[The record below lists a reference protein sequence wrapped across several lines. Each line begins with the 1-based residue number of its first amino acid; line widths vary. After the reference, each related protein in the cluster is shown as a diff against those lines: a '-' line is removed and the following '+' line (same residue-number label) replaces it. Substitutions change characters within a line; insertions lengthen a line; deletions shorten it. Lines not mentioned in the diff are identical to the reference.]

1 MATVTQLP
9 ILDPAAA
16 FARGGFGAVFED
28 PRDATRC
35 IKVLNEPLAPEASR
49 QITRL
54 IDVVRW
60 ARPSDVEIFTSRFA
74 WPVEAFGE
82 PDAITGF
89 AMQRAPSSTE
99 FDLKSVGRTER
110 KTLRAQYL
118 MNRAYWKGI
127 AVQSEQPDVGLSGR
141 VEVLL
146 DLASALTVLHESGLS
161 YGDVSSNN
169 VAVNLTST
177 PQVFLFDADSILTV
191 SERAANPLHTPDWQV
206 GDKLDPIETDRARF
220 ALFATRLFAQVP
232 NLTPDGHID
241 ELLPES
247 VVVLLPALN
256 ELHRTGS
263 IDSFE
268 ALRDGLRHRRSSSA
282 GRQAFD
288 RAVESQFARRVI
300 AERIH
305 AVTPADQKMVAF
317 AENQLLYEVAYA
329 RMSGKQRRQAV
340 VRESLNRAG
349 FTLDVPPVIRLSE
362 PPKTQEELK
371 DLVHLAM
378 FEDIAGHLV
387 NEGLGTL
394 EQHSWL
400 ARAVQHALVEAND
413 AELQV
418 KTDRGRLTVRA
429 WWPADP
435 IVNVM
440 KLTITCGDL
449 DYEADMR
456 RGDASHQ
463 MEREVVIDLGGDVTV
478 ALRAGS
484 ESPSGTVVWDPDKA
498 GGTHRVPPLVEPSPH
513 RTLPPPTV
521 GATVGAVLDPVA
533 LREREILERL
543 ERERLEIA
551 RKRRNARRLAIW
563 SICTIVAGLLALP
576 AARFARDLVVDDPA
590 AVVDGAETQG
600 PDLRAGPGYVAITMA
615 PRTAADNEENLVYK
629 VDWGEHGTRQPVLRR
644 SSIRTTPQ
652 STYEPKVTAITSTSA
667 SEIPVRGSLLVADPE
682 RDPREFGLPASS
694 AIGLT
699 NDGIYVHL
707 GVRNAD
713 SPSTVA
719 VRFTRLGDATT
730 RRIEVPWESK
740 ITLPINSPGTWYV
753 SIVVSDREA
762 YQFPAVT
769 LNFDH
774 PATLDANFETEN
786 T

>member
-1 MATVTQLP
+1 MAIVTQLP

-28 PRDATRC
+28 PRDASKC
-35 IKVLNEPLAPEASR
+35 IKVLNEPLTPEASR
-49 QITRL
+49 QLTRL

-60 ARPSDVEIFTSRFA
+60 AKPSDVEIFTTRFA

-82 PDAITGF
+82 PDAIAGF

-118 MNRAYWKGI
+118 MNQAYWRGI
-127 AVQSEQPDVGLSGR
+127 AVQSEQPDVDLGGR
-141 VEVLL
+141 IEVLL
-146 DLASALTVLHESGLS
+146 DLAAALTVLHESGLS

-191 SERAANPLHTPDWQV
+191 SERAANPIHTPDWQV
-206 GDKLDPIETDRARF
+206 GDRLDPIETDRARF

-232 NLTPDGHID
+232 KLTPDGYID
-241 ELLPES
+241 ELLPEGI
-247 VVVLLPALN
+247 VVLRPALE
-256 ELHRTGS
+256 ELHRAGS
-263 IDSFE
+263 VDSFD
-268 ALRDGLRHRRSSSA
+268 ALCDGLRQRRSSSA
-282 GRQAFD
+282 GRNAFD

-300 AERIH
+300 SERVH

-329 RMSGKQRRQAV
+329 RMSGKQRRHSL

-349 FTLDVPPVIRLSE
+349 FALDVPPVIRLSE

-394 EQHSWL
+394 EQHGWL
-400 ARAVQHALVEAND
+400 ARAVEHALVEAND

-435 IVNVM
+435 IVNLM
-440 KLTITCGDL
+440 KLTITSGDL
-449 DYEADMR
+449 DYEAEMR

-484 ESPSGTVVWDPDKA
+484 ESPSGTVVWDPDQTS
-498 GGTHRVPPLVEPSPH
+498 GTHRVAPLVEPSSQRP
-513 RTLPPPTV
+513 LPPPTAR
-521 GATVGAVLDPVA
+521 ATIGVVLDPVA

-543 ERERLEIA
+543 EHERLETA

-563 SICTIVAGLLALP
+563 STFIIVAVLLALP
-576 AARFARDLVVDDPA
+576 AARFARDVFIDDPA
-590 AVVDGAETQG
+590 AMFDSAEFQY
-600 PDLRAGPGYVAITMA
+600 PDLRAGPGYVTVTMA
-615 PRTAADNEENLVYK
+615 PRSAADNEARLTYK
-629 VDWGEHGTRQPVLRR
+629 VTWSQSDVEQRVLRR
-644 SSIRTTPQ
+644 STIRPVAQ
-652 STYEPKVTAITSTSA
+652 VRYQPKVTATTSTS
-667 SEIPVRGSLLVADPE
+667 ETDIPIRGSILVADPE
-682 RDPREFGLPASS
+682 RDPRVVGLPAST
-694 AIGLT
+694 AIGIT
-699 NDGIYVHL
+699 NDGIYVNL
-707 GVRNAD
+707 GARNPD
-713 SPSTVA
+713 SPTTVA
-719 VRFTRLGDATT
+719 IRFTRQGEAIT
-730 RRIEVPWESK
+730 RRIDAPWQPK
-740 ITLPINSPGTWYV
+740 VTLPINSPGTWFV
-753 SIVVSDREA
+753 SIIVSDRVT

-769 LNFDH
+769 LDFDH
-774 PATLDANFETEN
+774 PATLDFNFETEN
-786 T
+786 S